1 MKCDFCDKEFKSKS
15 GLTRHQKSCKPSKET
30 VEEPI
35 NQAIEEQTLL
45 SVDNDKIQR
54 KIDKLLSHRS
64 STYDAHTRHQIDL
77 QIAELRKSL

>member
-1 MKCDFCDKEFKSKS
+1 MKISIVTVTFNNFK
-15 GLTRHQKSCKPSKET
+15 T
-30 VEEPI
+30 I
-35 NQAIEEQTLL
+35 EQTIKEPTML
-45 SVDNDKIQR
+45 SADADKIKR